1 MKREENETKK
11 AWGSCSTQFQRQE
24 SNLTEQQRM
33 ICVVRTRLAYMLADV
48 ANTMLLNCESTYRQV
63 GIGLRGNEKYRFK
76 LMAECATRLRQLS
89 REATKT
95 MYELELDAYYEDSD
109 RIYDLMMLLVDRCAG
124 SEERFDMVH
133 RALLRMRSVLGLY
146 DKKGERQ

>member
-1 MKREENETKK
+1 MKREENETKR

-63 GIGLRGNEKYRFK
+63 GIGMRGNEKYRFR
-76 LMAECATRLRQLS
+76 LMAECANRLRQLS
-89 REATKT
+89 KAAIFKGAT
-95 MYELELDAYYEDSD
+95 
-109 RIYDLMMLLVDRCAG
+109 G
-124 SEERFDMVH
+124 SWS
-133 RALLRMRSVLGLY
+133 LNT
-146 DKKGERQ
+146 

>member
-1 MKREENETKK
+1 
-11 AWGSCSTQFQRQE
+11 
-24 SNLTEQQRM
+24 
-33 ICVVRTRLAYMLADV
+33 MLADV

-109 RIYDLMMLLVDRCAG
+109 RIYDLMMLMVDRCAG
-124 SEERFDMVH
+124 SEERFEMVY

-146 DKKGERQ
+146 DKNGERQ